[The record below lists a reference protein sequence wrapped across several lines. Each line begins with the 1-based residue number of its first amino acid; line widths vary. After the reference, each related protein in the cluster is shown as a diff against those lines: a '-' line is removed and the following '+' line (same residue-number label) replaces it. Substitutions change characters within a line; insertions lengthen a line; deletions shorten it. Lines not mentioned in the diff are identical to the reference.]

1 MLLFLYISTA
11 SYSLLIL
18 SFAIGVIMSE
28 KKTQDIHPQKI
39 SVIVAA
45 RNEEKHIQ
53 SLIDATKAQSYDKDK
68 FELIIADDRS
78 TDRTV
83 EIIKQNQLNFK
94 NLKYVSVKDNEPE
107 YPGKK
112 YALTKAINAA
122 QFEILAFT
130 DADCLPENKWLESI
144 SNNFDSYTDVL
155 CGYSPL
161 IGQDNFIG
169 KLKNLERLSIF
180 ALCAGSFF
188 WKWAITC
195 SARNW
200 AYRKSLFRKV
210 NGFSGIDHI
219 ASGDD
224 DLMLLKLRRET
235 NKFRFMFNRGASVPS
250 FDKTDMKSQVN
261 LETRRAS
268 KLKFYPADLKLIVFI
283 ALFFYSSIIISLFA
297 AIMSPDLIPGI
308 IIAISCKLLVEF
320 LLLGSFAAKI
330 RKLNLMN
337 VFIPAEILYI
347 PYFIL
352 FGLKGTFGKYRWK

>member
-1 MLLFLYISTA
+1 MLPVLYISA
-11 SYSLLIL
+11 AAYCLLIL
-18 SFAIGVIMSE
+18 SFAIGVVLSS
-28 KKTQDIHPQKI
+28 KRSNQSTPQKI

-53 SLIDATKAQSYDKDK
+53 ALIDALKAQSYSPQN

-78 TDRTV
+78 TDRTL
-83 EIIKQNQLNFK
+83 EIIKQNQSSFK
-94 NLKYVSVKDNEPE
+94 NLKFVSVKENEPE
-107 YPGKK
+107 HPGKK
-112 YALTKAINAA
+112 FALKKAINAA

-144 SNNFDSYTDVL
+144 NNNFDNNTDVL

-200 AYRKSLFRKV
+200 VYRKSLFRKV

-224 DLMLLKLRRET
+224 DLMLLKMRKVT
-235 NKFRFMFNRGASVPS
+235 KKFRFMFDRGASVPS
-250 FDKTDMKSQVN
+250 FDKTDIKSQVN

-268 KLKFYPADLKLIVFI
+268 KLKFYPSDLKLIVFI
-283 ALFFYSSIIISLFA
+283 ALAFYTTIIISLFA
-297 AIMSPDLIPGI
+297 VIRTPDLLPAVIT
-308 IIAISCKLLVEF
+308 AISFKLLIEF

-330 RKLNLMN
+330 RKLNLMS